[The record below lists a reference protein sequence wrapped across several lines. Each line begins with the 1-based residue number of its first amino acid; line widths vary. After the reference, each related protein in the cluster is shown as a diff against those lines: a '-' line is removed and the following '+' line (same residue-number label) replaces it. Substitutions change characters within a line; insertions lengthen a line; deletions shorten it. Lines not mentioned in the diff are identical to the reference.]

1 MDPQH
6 LRALRDHRVQLVH
19 GTKHI
24 PTILDYL
31 VQDNIITEED
41 EQQVQEKDGPNQI
54 RKLLAILPSKG
65 DRAFQSFCQA
75 LGRTG
80 HSGLARRLNTC
91 SNDVDRTGQNVIFD
105 PGSSQHSRLHDQN
118 SNAVSSCAHDLQ
130 TVNKP
135 TRKKVSGEHV
145 FIVHAG
151 EDKDS
156 FVRPL
161 VQTLQD
167 KGIAQEDI
175 FYDELSISTG
185 EVIRDRIMS
194 ALASDS
200 MEVVVIVASKS
211 LLNHKYWPKLEL
223 ETALRHNKRLYPIW
237 LDDNLDSFKEFSSLV
252 GQYCPTLKQ
261 IRAHCVLT
269 SKISEEMA
277 VIASELMSMI
287 SCSIVQ
293 ENGHKSKD
301 SHTGNAGSSMT
312 SNFSRFVAE
321 LPDMTQGFTQSGPTT
336 SPCQLSSESSSTILS
351 GTVESMGYDQF
362 DASQTTATSAVS
374 SGMNSVG
381 QEFITQA
388 GPSTSPLQ
396 GCNGQSSVQS
406 RHIKSPFM
414 LEDASE
420 DEKFMKKMHSG
431 VRSAHSIS
439 GNQHQLHGA
448 GKRQST
454 SRKPD
459 SPYMSP
465 SRLLDIDLE
474 AAMEVV
480 VASIISDEWRTLLH
494 HLGLSE
500 LELETLQNKETP
512 EAACEAGLKLWR
524 ETRGQEVTTERL
536 VRAVKDT
543 KVKLRNGADVKIKLS
558 IKEKWTDWLN
568 KKADI
573 IFTEEVLNDPQR
585 FDSAMLRFDKL
596 KGSIKDLWEGSV
608 WCLLTFYRW
617 SSVQEFVGGC
627 REGALTEL
635 LTEDYVDEQ
644 MMAACGGTELYVC
657 VEIDQTD
664 LHKAWNFFH
673 ADCNSPDEDHPPSGD
688 WQAETISALSSSSS
702 PDGEPMDIDTHIS
715 VKEEPMD
722 FESDLDTA
730 FEIVSKDLWSDW
742 ERLARTMG
750 FTQSDVDSIKSGSP
764 DQPYEQCWQLL
775 YRWRDREGQRATLQ
789 ALMQQLRVAGFHE
802 TSEKLDIGDMSD
814 QEEHGASKKS
824 WDDSESSS
832 DSDSDSDGD
841 DNSMKGAVSIRS
853 KMKQLKKGKRQVP
866 DPQWSTVKGVKRKK
880 MEDDGDVEM
889 HMVKQT
895 GVTTSDST
903 VPAEEATDDLSFML
917 TPADIKC
924 WQDAMKTHVLSTSR
938 VSLEE
943 QFRFNM
949 LVMHL
954 IKDEYYHKHLCCYW
968 NDKGSLP
975 VRLTQFVS
983 YVVTKCGHEHC
994 IKGNLDKEVYDGM
1007 EQDIQYQLGKLLFKQ
1022 DAAGV
1027 CKQLSRDSLQS
1038 CFTNDQ
1044 LKYVQAWLEPTSDS
1058 GSSVAPYYRFKH
1070 ECVRQYIMAVWV
1082 AGTIYEQG
1090 ETIRANDF
1098 LRQCFDISSK
1108 LDTMAY
1114 LVAGHMAQNDQV
1126 ELFSYQLSRILFS
1139 MDTTDF
1145 SVIQKV
1151 AICVAETGQVDR
1163 FESHTSQIFPGNVID
1178 LTSWPSMSYL
1188 GKLSLAHLKETF
1200 PLTCKLSHEDDIL
1213 KLLFKSK
1220 QNKAE
1225 AQLVLSLMKS
1235 RHRSVVLYPHY
1246 KSLLEGSTALV
1257 SQTPCRIDKLYLNNL
1272 ALADPDFS
1280 NILPLL
1286 QFVPGLKHLSLQKT
1300 KLSIFG
1306 MSKICDFLSF
1316 IPNIEHLVLFKCRIP
1331 KDSFLTLTEHLQC
1344 LKKLKH
1350 LNLSQTVLTN
1360 EGVNLFAHNL
1370 SSLKAIEVLD
1380 LRKTKVGKDEVA
1392 NLCESIANMDNI
1404 PQLILG
1410 SQTSSYRFFLGIT
1423 NSRGSRLIIQ
1433 TSDLNIVSL
1442 VSKLSSQVYRVQ
1454 LSHQGKVLYS
1464 VQAKEGENK
1473 DMTFDLTCSGNITEN
1488 IHALSLVLPVGHRVQ
1503 QADVEQLELGVCL
1516 IGDEE
1521 VALLAEMFCYL
1532 PCLKHLDLSNNM
1544 ITSSGALAVAAHISH
1559 LQQLEW
1565 LDLSGNNIGE
1575 VGVTAMNEK
1584 LVNLEKL
1591 KYVNFNMNSVTV
1603 NMRTCLLLTLSNME
1617 NLSEVNL
1624 STERSFYL
1632 YLLGVYNNK
1641 GNRLTIRTG
1650 DADVVS
1656 LVDQVFSQVYRV
1668 ELSWRGKVL
1677 YSVQADGGLRGEPT
1691 QDDIRS
1697 DMCW

>member
-1 MDPQH
+1 
-6 LRALRDHRVQLVH
+6 
-19 GTKHI
+19 
-24 PTILDYL
+24 
-31 VQDNIITEED
+31 
-41 EQQVQEKDGPNQI
+41 
-54 RKLLAILPSKG
+54 
-65 DRAFQSFCQA
+65 
-75 LGRTG
+75 
-80 HSGLARRLNTC
+80 
-91 SNDVDRTGQNVIFD
+91 
-105 PGSSQHSRLHDQN
+105 
-118 SNAVSSCAHDLQ
+118 
-130 TVNKP
+130 
-135 TRKKVSGEHV
+135 
-145 FIVHAG
+145 
-151 EDKDS
+151 
-156 FVRPL
+156 
-161 VQTLQD
+161 
-167 KGIAQEDI
+167 
-175 FYDELSISTG
+175 
-185 EVIRDRIMS
+185 
-194 ALASDS
+194 
-200 MEVVVIVASKS
+200 
-211 LLNHKYWPKLEL
+211 
-223 ETALRHNKRLYPIW
+223 
-237 LDDNLDSFKEFSSLV
+237 
-252 GQYCPTLKQ
+252 
-261 IRAHCVLT
+261 
-269 SKISEEMA
+269 
-277 VIASELMSMI
+277 
-287 SCSIVQ
+287 
-293 ENGHKSKD
+293 
-301 SHTGNAGSSMT
+301 
-312 SNFSRFVAE
+312 
-321 LPDMTQGFTQSGPTT
+321 MTQGFTQSGPTT

-543 KVKLRNGADVKIKLS
+543 KVKLRNGA
-558 IKEKWTDWLN
+558 
-568 KKADI
+568 
-573 IFTEEVLNDPQR
+573 
-585 FDSAMLRFDKL
+585 
-596 KGSIKDLWEGSV
+596 
-608 WCLLTFYRW
+608 
-617 SSVQEFVGGC
+617 
-627 REGALTEL
+627 
-635 LTEDYVDEQ
+635 
-644 MMAACGGTELYVC
+644 
-657 VEIDQTD
+657 
-664 LHKAWNFFH
+664 
-673 ADCNSPDEDHPPSGD
+673 
-688 WQAETISALSSSSS
+688 
-702 PDGEPMDIDTHIS
+702 
-715 VKEEPMD
+715 
-722 FESDLDTA
+722 DLDTA

-975 VRLTQFVS
+975 
-983 YVVTKCGHEHC
+983 
-994 IKGNLDKEVYDGM
+994 
-1007 EQDIQYQLGKLLFKQ
+1007 
-1022 DAAGV
+1022 
-1027 CKQLSRDSLQS
+1027 
-1038 CFTNDQ
+1038 
-1044 LKYVQAWLEPTSDS
+1044 
-1058 GSSVAPYYRFKH
+1058 
-1070 ECVRQYIMAVWV
+1070 
-1082 AGTIYEQG
+1082 
-1090 ETIRANDF
+1090 
-1098 LRQCFDISSK
+1098 
-1108 LDTMAY
+1108 
-1114 LVAGHMAQNDQV
+1114 
-1126 ELFSYQLSRILFS
+1126 
-1139 MDTTDF
+1139 
-1145 SVIQKV
+1145 
-1151 AICVAETGQVDR
+1151 
-1163 FESHTSQIFPGNVID
+1163 
-1178 LTSWPSMSYL
+1178 
-1188 GKLSLAHLKETF
+1188 
-1200 PLTCKLSHEDDIL
+1200 
-1213 KLLFKSK
+1213 
-1220 QNKAE
+1220 
-1225 AQLVLSLMKS
+1225 
-1235 RHRSVVLYPHY
+1235 
-1246 KSLLEGSTALV
+1246 
-1257 SQTPCRIDKLYLNNL
+1257 
-1272 ALADPDFS
+1272 
-1280 NILPLL
+1280 
-1286 QFVPGLKHLSLQKT
+1286 
-1300 KLSIFG
+1300 
-1306 MSKICDFLSF
+1306 
-1316 IPNIEHLVLFKCRIP
+1316 
-1331 KDSFLTLTEHLQC
+1331 
-1344 LKKLKH
+1344 
-1350 LNLSQTVLTN
+1350 
-1360 EGVNLFAHNL
+1360 
-1370 SSLKAIEVLD
+1370 
-1380 LRKTKVGKDEVA
+1380 
-1392 NLCESIANMDNI
+1392 
-1404 PQLILG
+1404 
-1410 SQTSSYRFFLGIT
+1410 
-1423 NSRGSRLIIQ
+1423 
-1433 TSDLNIVSL
+1433 
-1442 VSKLSSQVYRVQ
+1442 VYRVQ

>member
-543 KVKLRNGADVKIKLS
+543 KVKLRNG
-558 IKEKWTDWLN
+558 
-568 KKADI
+568 
-573 IFTEEVLNDPQR
+573 
-585 FDSAMLRFDKL
+585 
-596 KGSIKDLWEGSV
+596 
-608 WCLLTFYRW
+608 
-617 SSVQEFVGGC
+617 
-627 REGALTEL
+627 
-635 LTEDYVDEQ
+635 
-644 MMAACGGTELYVC
+644 
-657 VEIDQTD
+657 
-664 LHKAWNFFH
+664 